1 MLYRWLSK
9 LKNFYSHLIY
19 LLEIESSMNRNFRGG
34 SITLVVELS
43 LVKSREL
50 LRGSA
55 FGGDVIVGLNT

>member
-1 MLYRWLSK
+1 MLYRWLPK
-9 LKNFYSHLIY
+9 LKKKFPQSIY
-19 LLEIESSMNRNFRGG
+19 LLEIESLMNKNFRGE

-55 FGGDVIVGLNT
+55 FGGDAIVGLNT

>member
-1 MLYRWLSK
+1 M
-9 LKNFYSHLIY
+9 
-19 LLEIESSMNRNFRGG
+19 ESSMCRNLGG
-34 SITLVVELS
+34 ALSKRDIRKSITLVVELS